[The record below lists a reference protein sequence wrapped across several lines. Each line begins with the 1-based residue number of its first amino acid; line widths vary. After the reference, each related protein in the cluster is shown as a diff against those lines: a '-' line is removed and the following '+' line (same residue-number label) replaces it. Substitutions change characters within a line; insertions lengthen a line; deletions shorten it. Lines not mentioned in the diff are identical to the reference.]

1 MNSRERVQRAIHFE
15 RPDRV
20 PISHGVLPA
29 ALEKYGAEL
38 EAILTEFSDDFGWD
52 YTVKPT
58 PEEYP
63 SIYQVGYSE
72 DAFGT
77 QWRCLE
83 SGLKGIPIGFPL
95 ADWAAYDSYQW
106 PELPVGTP
114 AYCIHSAHVEGRDGR
129 WYPRGGVIKFWEQ
142 MEQIRGMEA
151 LMLDIA
157 EGSAEFER
165 FLDDM
170 LAFNLRWID
179 RWLACDFDGLV
190 FADDW
195 GSQRNL
201 LISPKTWRRVFKP
214 AYAAMFGK
222 VKAAG
227 WNVHLHSDGMILDII
242 PDLIEIGVD
251 VLNCQTMVIGPEKLR
266 PFAGQVC
273 FRTDLDRQHILPHG
287 SPAQV
292 QEHVHEVFDA
302 VGTSDGGIIAFGEVS
317 PDVPLDNVRAMYQAF
332 VDYTPAGTAST
343 E

>member
-1 MNSRERVQRAIHFE
+1 M
-15 RPDRV
+15 
-20 PISHGVLPA
+20 
-29 ALEKYGAEL
+29 
-38 EAILTEFSDDFGWD
+38 
-52 YTVKPT
+52 
-58 PEEYP
+58 
-63 SIYQVGYSE
+63 GYSE

-170 LAFNLRWID
+170 LTFNLRWID

-251 VLNCQTMVIGPEKLR
+251 VLNCQTVVIGPKLR

-302 VGTSDGGIIAFGEVS
+302 VGTSYGGIIAFGEVS
-317 PDVPLDNVRAMYQAF
+317 PDVPLDNVAPCIRRLSIIRPQGPHPLSDVRPVIIPSSYTGRASARPPSFPFCALWPVSAF
-332 VDYTPAGTAST
+332 LCDHAFPRLFPVDNRTAFTLRS